1 MGKLCNGGLIK
12 MSETRVDPTVAGLF
26 LVGFIT
32 LVFGIAGIQMFND
45 GFGSSDILAAA
56 GFLIVPVSVVIL
68 IFAYMAGKAGNA
80 FAVALFAYIAVTLFG
95 AAKFLGDEPMLF
107 YIVAFFYVIFAVVAF
122 LIGAPKLLGIL
133 LILVALIFLFMGFA
147 FAVSGGGG
155 DTEGYCVA
163 FGLFGILSFLVATY
177 MAIALATQKFP
188 VM

>member
-1 MGKLCNGGLIK
+1 

-32 LVFGIAGIQMFND
+32 LVFGIVGIQMFNN
-45 GFGSSDILAAA
+45 GFDLVSGSDLLNAA
-56 GFLIVPVSVVIL
+56 GFLIAPVSIVIL

-95 AAKFLGDEPMLF
+95 ASQLLGQEPMLF
-107 YIVAFFYVIFAVVAF
+107 YIVAFFYVVFALVAF

-163 FGLFGILSFLVATY
+163 FGLFGILSFIVATY